1 MTNDFGGQLRNWRGK
16 RRMSQLQLALMADVS
31 ARHIAFLETGR
42 AKPSRHMVMRLGE
55 VLEVPRADRNMMLD
69 AAGFRA
75 AFTSR
80 PLDSDSMAPI
90 RRAIAHMV
98 EGHLPYPAFVFDR
111 HWNVIEANKTGR
123 TMLAVFGLEVGGSF
137 IDFLLKPGRGAELVD
152 NWTDVAAHLAARLR
166 LESVHLG
173 GDAVLEQAAAR
184 LAREAEA
191 SHTAGGLASAPVLSV
206 LFRVGGQVFPMFS
219 TITQFGTAE
228 DIALA
233 DLKIEMFYPSDEGCE
248 ALFRSMAGP

>member
-1 MTNDFGGQLRNWRGK
+1 MTNDFGGQLRNWRGR

-55 VLEVPRADRNMMLD
+55 ALEVPRADRNLMLD

-75 AFTSR
+75 AFISR

-90 RRAIAHMV
+90 RRAITHMV

-123 TMLAVFGLEVGGSF
+123 TMLVVFGLEVGGSF
-137 IDFLLKPGRGAELVD
+137 IDFLLKPGRGAELVG

-248 ALFRSMAGP
+248 ALFRSMAGC

>member
-1 MTNDFGGQLRNWRGK
+1 MTNDFGGQLRNWRGR

-55 VLEVPRADRNMMLD
+55 ALEVPRADRNLMLD

-75 AFTSR
+75 AFISR

-90 RRAIAHMV
+90 RRAITHMV

-111 HWNVIEANKTGR
+111 HWNVIEANKTGCS
-123 TMLAVFGLEVGGSF
+123 MLAVFGLEVGGSF
-137 IDFLLKPGRGAELVD
+137 IDFLLHPGRGAQLVD

-173 GDAVLEQAAAR
+173 GDPVLEQAAAR
-184 LAREAEA
+184 LASEGEA
-191 SHTAGGLASAPVLSV
+191 SHRDGGVAPAPVLSV
-206 LFRVGGQVFPMFS
+206 LFRVGGEVFPMFS

-248 ALFRSMAGP
+248 ALFRSMAGC